1 MADKEPMIVIKKIN
15 VQAAGAHG
23 GSWKVAFADF
33 MTALMAFF
41 LCMWL
46 LNQSEEVKTQVSD
59 YFSTPSVIEYNFS
72 NYGVELTLEKLF
84 LDLINEP
91 LKVLR
96 DFITPAD
103 STPNFL
109 SMGSKNIVV
118 QHLADQLGEVATQVE
133 VNSDEIVIEFP
144 IELLFA
150 EGQTKTTSRFVPTLE
165 RVKEITQGLQD
176 ADIFVDMV
184 INRRQEALPSLETA
198 TQMSQMRLDLI
209 TSHLEEAK
217 IYPSVDLY
225 GKTIVLD
232 TEVVDP
238 SNSGKMIIRMKQK
251 SETSDGR
258 KPRKLNQIF
267 GSGESKDVYADFVK
281 KLSRSKNQPQS
292 KKPVE

>member
-1 MADKEPMIVIKKIN
+1 MAEKEPMIVIKKIN

-72 NYGVELTLEKLF
+72 NYGVQLTLEKLF

-103 STPNFL
+103 TTPNFL
-109 SMGSKNIVV
+109 ALGSKNIVI
-118 QHLADQLGEVATQVE
+118 QHLADQLGDVASQVE
-133 VNSDEIVIEFP
+133 VQSDEILIEFP
-144 IELLFA
+144 IELFFA
-150 EGQTKTTSRFVPTLE
+150 EGKSKTTSRFIPTME

-176 ADIFVDMV
+176 ADIFIDLVV
-184 INRRQEALPSLETA
+184 NRGQEGILSIENAAGLAE
-198 TQMSQMRLDLI
+198 MRLDMI
-209 TSHLEEAK
+209 TSHLEQAK

-225 GKTIVLD
+225 GKTVVLD

-238 SNSGKMIIRMKQK
+238 SNSGKLILRMKQK
-251 SETSDGR
+251 SQTTDGR
-258 KPRKLNQIF
+258 KPRKLNRIF
-267 GSGESKDVYADFVK
+267 GSRQTKDVYSDFVK
-281 KLSRSKNQPQS
+281 RLSKSKPQ
-292 KKPVE
+292 E